1 MKNPW
6 RLVIAVAVLA
16 GLGLYLRFGGK
27 KAGSATT
34 PALVTF
40 KNKQVVRI
48 AVDRPGQPQVILD
61 RAGGNGRGKWRMD
74 QPYAAAADSGA
85 VATLLTTASTI
96 LPAEKLGAV
105 KDLQPFGLN
114 HPARVSLTLASG
126 TKYTFLL
133 GGKSPTSENV
143 YLKLA
148 SSPQIYTVP
157 SYVKT
162 DLEQTA
168 FALQDK
174 SLLDFSADQVNQVT
188 LDYHGKHFQFTRS
201 QGKWPKA
208 EKANLNDLTDAFA
221 NAEMDAMISPQGKD
235 PAKYGLVHPPV
246 TVQFT
251 WQGGSGEVL
260 IGKLKSK
267 ASGDYYA
274 RSGNN
279 PAIYTLNNYLLDDIK
294 NLTKPV
300 KKTAVTAKSH
310 AAKAQAKAKPRGKA
324 QAPAPVQL
332 HPVKR

>member
-27 KAGSATT
+27 KAGSAAA
-34 PALVTF
+34 PSLVTF

-61 RAGGNGRGKWRMD
+61 RVGGKWRMD

-85 VATLLTTASTI
+85 VATLLTTAGAI

-114 HPARVSLTLASG
+114 HPARVALTLASG
-126 TKYTFLL
+126 TKYAFLL

-148 SSPQIYTVP
+148 SSPQVYTVP

-174 SLLDFSADQVNQVT
+174 SLLNFSSDQVNQVT
-188 LDYHGKHFQFTRS
+188 LDYHGKHFQFARS
-201 QGKWPKA
+201 QGKWPQA

-235 PAKYGLVHPPV
+235 PAKYGLVHPPI

-260 IGKLKSK
+260 IGKQESK
-267 ASGDYYA
+267 TSGDYYA
-274 RSGNN
+274 RSGDN
-279 PAIYTLNNYLLDDIK
+279 PAIYTLNSYLLDDIK
-294 NLTKPV
+294 HLTKPV
-300 KKTAVTAKSH
+300 KKPAVSAK
-310 AAKAQAKAKPRGKA
+310 AKAKPRGKA
-324 QAPAPVQL
+324 QAPAPHKL
-332 HPVKR
+332 HTVNR

>member
-27 KAGSATT
+27 KAGSAAA

-61 RAGGNGRGKWRMD
+61 RAVGKGRRKWRGKWQMD

-85 VATLLTTASTI
+85 VATLLTTAGAI

-114 HPARVSLTLASG
+114 HPASVTLTLASG
-126 TKYTFLL
+126 KKYTFLL

-148 SSPQIYTVP
+148 SSPQVYTVP

-174 SLLDFSADQVNQVT
+174 SLLNFSSDQVNQVA

-201 QGKWPKA
+201 QGKWPPA

-260 IGKLKSK
+260 IGKQKSK

-274 RSGNN
+274 RSGDN
-279 PAIYTLNNYLLDDIK
+279 PAIYTLNSYLLDDIK
-294 NLTKPV
+294 HLTKPV
-300 KKTAVTAKSH
+300 KKPAASAKAH
-310 AAKAQAKAKPRGKA
+310 AAKANAKPKGKTA
-324 QAPAPVQL
+324 APLQL